1 MIDEDALI
9 AGIELVGRCGA
20 TNTELGHLY
29 DDEEPP
35 PGWPAGEPVP
45 AEAAS
50 WYAHAQF
57 RGARLTEEGHRDPIA
72 AVEALARRLLRGARC
87 VKCGREIRL
96 DSSPGGCRWHRNGA
110 HWYRGCDGGRG
121 GADPLNPNR
130 AARRKRARTRERRG

>member
-29 DDEEPP
+29 DDDEPP
-35 PGWPAGEPVP
+35 PGWTEGERVP

-57 RGARLTEEGHRDPIA
+57 RGARVTVEGYRSPVE
-72 AVEALARRLLRGARC
+72 AVEALARRLLSGARC

-96 DSSPGGCRWHRNGA
+96 DSRPGGCRWRRNGP
-110 HWYRGCDGGRG
+110 HYYRGCDGGRG
-121 GADPLNPNR
+121 GAEPLEPNR
-130 AARRKRARTRERRG
+130 AERRRRRKGATR